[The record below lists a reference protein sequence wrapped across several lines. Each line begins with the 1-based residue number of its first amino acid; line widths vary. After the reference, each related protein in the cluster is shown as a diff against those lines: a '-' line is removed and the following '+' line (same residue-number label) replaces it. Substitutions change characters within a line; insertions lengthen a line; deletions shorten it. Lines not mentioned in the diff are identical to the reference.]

1 MLLFGKYGI
10 LVPANEPI
18 AFISTSERLHK
29 ITIFEAISRSTFFF
43 FFFFFTKIK
52 SKFFILAAT
61 DLQWKYGVQRV
72 LSIGTKVSFLSIK
85 IDKGQKA
92 CSCNWLEGEEA
103 AVEFLRP
110 KLKAT
115 MCILWSGL
123 KWRRCHRILGRSW
136 NGPRIK
142 AKNCFYFSRKNEGFS
157 FKITREG
164 PAKSEAVMRT
174 LGSLSSL
181 PGLGDPD
188 EHWKALKVLR
198 R

>member
-1 MLLFGKYGI
+1 MKVLCTS
-10 LVPANEPI
+10 LVSVKQVCQVSFYLI
-18 AFISTSERLHK
+18 
-29 ITIFEAISRSTFFF
+29 FFF
-43 FFFFFTKIK
+43 FSFFLSLFFVFLKIK
-52 SKFFILAAT
+52 LKFFILAAT

-115 MCILWSGL
+115 MCILRSGL

-142 AKNCFYFSRKNEGFS
+142 AKNCFYFSRKKGRLFLNNA
-157 FKITREG
+157 R
-164 PAKSEAVMRT
+164 
-174 LGSLSSL
+174 GSS
-181 PGLGDPD
+181 
-188 EHWKALKVLR
+188 
-198 R
+198 